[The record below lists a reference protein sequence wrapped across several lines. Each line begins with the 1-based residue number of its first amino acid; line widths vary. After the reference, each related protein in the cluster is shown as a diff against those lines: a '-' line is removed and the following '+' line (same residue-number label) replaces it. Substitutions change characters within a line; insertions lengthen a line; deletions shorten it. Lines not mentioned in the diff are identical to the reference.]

1 MARKMKD
8 SGIEW
13 IGEIPEGWEITRL
26 KYLADFEPTCDTS
39 YLTDESKI
47 TYTPM
52 ECVKNG
58 GFENRSALYGNLS
71 HTLTP
76 FQNGDIA
83 MAKVTPCFENG
94 NIAIMDNLFSGFGLG
109 SSELFIFRPKSIST
123 RYFFYWLQNKAFVAR
138 ACSTMTGTGGLKR
151 ISPSFIRNCPVHCP
165 STDEQ
170 TKISDYLDAKC
181 SKIGDLLTSV
191 HASIEEYK
199 KLKQAVITQA
209 VTKGVRGEREMKPTD
224 FTRWSEIPFDWDLKR
239 VKSCIASI
247 SSGLSAVT
255 DDANSEESGKF
266 VLRTSAVSS
275 GFFVPTEVKPVLKSA
290 VNRLICP
297 VEPDTLIVS
306 RMNTASM
313 VGACAY
319 VANNHPNTFL
329 PDKLWKIKFLPSYHT
344 KYMWYAL
351 NSVPAKSWFSELAT
365 GASSSMQNI
374 SINDFTSN
382 YLPIPAFSEQK
393 EIANYLDAKC
403 AEIDGLVAKKEQL
416 VKELE
421 SYKKSLIYE
430 VVTGKRE
437 V

>member
-13 IGEIPEGWEITRL
+13 IGEIPEGWSKNKCLRL
-26 KYLADFEPTCDTS
+26 FNVIGSGTTPKSLIS
-39 YLTDESKI
+39 DESPSI
-47 TYTPM
+47 NWIQSGDINGTLLFS
-52 ECVKNG
+52 CKNTISEST
-58 GFENRSALYGNLS
+58 FSQYSALKTYSAPFIILAMYGAS
-71 HTLTP
+71 
-76 FQNGDIA
+76 I
-83 MAKVTPCFENG
+83 G
-94 NIAIMDNLFSGFGLG
+94 NI
-109 SSELFIFRPKSIST
+109 SISFIDGCVNQACCVLSVPLCNLD
-123 RYFFYWLQNKAFVAR
+123 YAFYAIKSAQFYLVQKAVGGGQPNISQDTIKQLWIPQPSLAMQEAIANSLNKA
-138 ACSTMTGTGGLKR
+138 CSHIDAIL
-151 ISPSFIRNCPVHCP
+151 
-165 STDEQ
+165 
-170 TKISDYLDAKC
+170 TK
-181 SKIGDLLTSV
+181 TRT
-191 HASIEEYK
+191 SIEEHK

-209 VTKGVRGEREMKPTD
+209 VIKGVRGEREMKPTG

-239 VKSCIASI
+239 VKSCVASI
-247 SSGLSAVT
+247 SSGLSAIT
-255 DDANSEESGKF
+255 DDAHSEESGKF

-393 EIANYLDAKC
+393 EIADYLDAKC
-403 AEIDGLVAKKEQL
+403 AEIDGLIAKKEQL

>member
-13 IGEIPEGWEITRL
+13 IGEIPEGWEVTRL

-39 YLTDESKI
+39 YLTDESEI

-58 GFENRSALYGNLS
+58 DFENRSALYGNLS

-94 NIAIMDNLFSGFGLG
+94 NIAIMNNLFSGFGLG

-123 RYFFYWLQNKAFVAR
+123 RYLFYWLQNKAFVAR

-165 STDEQ
+165 SMDEQ
-170 TKISDYLDAKC
+170 TKISDYLKAKC
-181 SKIGDLLTSV
+181 SEIDTMLSKNRS
-191 HASIEEYK
+191 SIEEYK

-209 VTKGVRGEREMKPTD
+209 VTKGVRGEREMKD
-224 FTRWSEIPFDWDLKR
+224 SGVEWIGEIPVTHSIYKLKYLLR
-239 VKSCIASI
+239 TPLKYGANE
-247 SSGLSAVT
+247 SGIPYSDSLPRYIRITDITLDGNLKDTRKLSL
-255 DDANSEESGKF
+255 SEESAKDYILEDGDILFARSGATVGKSFIHHQSYGRSAYAGYLIKASLNDKAFPKF
-266 VLRTSAVSS
+266 VYYYTCSS
-275 GFFVPTEVKPVLKSA
+275 LYEV
-290 VNRLICP
+290 
-297 VEPDTLIVS
+297 
-306 RMNTASM
+306 
-313 VGACAY
+313 
-319 VANNHPNTFL
+319 
-329 PDKLWKIKFLPSYHT
+329 WKNGIFIQST
-344 KYMWYAL
+344 I
-351 NSVPAKSWFSELAT
+351 
-365 GASSSMQNI
+365 QNI
-374 SINDFTSN
+374 GADRYEN
-382 YLPIPAFSEQK
+382 LPIPLPNTLQEQK
-393 EIANYLDAKC
+393 EISDYLDAKC
-403 AEIDGLVAKKEQL
+403 AEIDKLIAKKEQL

-421 SYKKSLIYE
+421 RYKRSLIYE

>member
-13 IGEIPEGWEITRL
+13 IGESPEGWEIKYFVQLFSQVKNKNIGLREKNLLSLSYGKIKQKSIETVGGLLPDNFEGYNIIDRNDIVLRLTDLQNDQHSLRVGLSPERGIITSAYCSIRVRGAESPNYLYYYLHTFDIAKGFYGMGSGVRQGLNWDGL
-26 KYLADFEPTCDTS
+26 KYI
-39 YLTDESKI
+39 KI
-47 TYTPM
+47 LLPPQH
-52 ECVKNG
+52 E
-58 GFENRSALYGNLS
+58 
-71 HTLTP
+71 
-76 FQNGDIA
+76 QD
-83 MAKVTPCFENG
+83 
-94 NIAIMDNLFSGFGLG
+94 
-109 SSELFIFRPKSIST
+109 
-123 RYFFYWLQNKAFVAR
+123 
-138 ACSTMTGTGGLKR
+138 R
-151 ISPSFIRNCPVHCP
+151 ISVFLNQKTLEIDSIL
-165 STDEQ
+165 SKT
-170 TKISDYLDAKC
+170 IS
-181 SKIGDLLTSV
+181 
-191 HASIEEYK
+191 SIEEYK

-224 FTRWSEIPFDWDLKR
+224 FTRWSEIPFDWNLKR

-403 AEIDGLVAKKEQL
+403 AEIDGLIAKKEQL

>member
-1 MARKMKD
+1 MQKMRKMKD

-58 GFENRSALYGNLS
+58 GFENRSVLYGNLS

-170 TKISDYLDAKC
+170 AKISDYLDAKC
-181 SKIGDLLTSV
+181 SEIDDLLTSV
-191 HASIEEYK
+191 HSSIEEYK

-209 VTKGVRGEREMKPTD
+209 VTKGVRGEREMKD
-224 FTRWSEIPFDWDLKR
+224 SGVEWIGEIPAEWSICPLKR
-239 VKSCIASI
+239 LAAIQTGSTPSKTSSESFYSSITGTPWIKPDNLGFSSSIETTAEFLTEEGCSVARTFPSNTVYVGCIGSRIGNCGYSLIPCACNQQINALIFNARMYWKYGWYLTIFQEEQYMLLANGNVIQIINSTTQGNISCIVPSI
-247 SSGLSAVT
+247 S
-255 DDANSEESGKF
+255 EQRE
-266 VLRTSAVSS
+266 
-275 GFFVPTEVKPVLKSA
+275 
-290 VNRLICP
+290 I
-297 VEPDTLIVS
+297 
-306 RMNTASM
+306 TA
-313 VGACAY
+313 
-319 VANNHPNTFL
+319 
-329 PDKLWKIKFLPSYHT
+329 
-344 KYMWYAL
+344 
-351 NSVPAKSWFSELAT
+351 
-365 GASSSMQNI
+365 
-374 SINDFTSN
+374 
-382 YLPIPAFSEQK
+382 
-393 EIANYLDAKC
+393 YLDAKC
-403 AEIDGLVAKKEQL
+403 AEIDGLIAKKEQL
-416 VKELE
+416 VK
-421 SYKKSLIYE
+421 
-430 VVTGKRE
+430 
-437 V
+437 

>member
-13 IGEIPEGWEITRL
+13 IGEIPEGWEVSQL
-26 KYLADFEPTCDTS
+26 KYATRWKSEKGCPDAPVLSLYRDFGVVPKDSRDDNHNVTSLDTS
-39 YLTDESKI
+39 NYKVVDIGDLVINKMKAWQGSMAVSDYRGIVSPAYHVCSITSNKVNKRYLHHLLRNPAYLPEYARLSTGMRIGQWDLGFDDF
-47 TYTPM
+47 
-52 ECVKNG
+52 KNI
-58 GFENRSALYGNLS
+58 
-71 HTLTP
+71 P
-76 FQNGDIA
+76 FLI
-83 MAKVTPCFENG
+83 PP
-94 NIAIMDNLFSGFGLG
+94 L
-109 SSELFIFRPKSIST
+109 
-123 RYFFYWLQNKAFVAR
+123 
-138 ACSTMTGTGGLKR
+138 
-151 ISPSFIRNCPVHCP
+151 
-165 STDEQ
+165 DEQ
-170 TKISDYLDAKC
+170 AKIADYLDNGCASLDAML
-181 SKIGDLLTSV
+181 SKTRS
-191 HASIEEYK
+191 SIEEYK
-199 KLKQAVITQA
+199 KLKQTVITQA

-403 AEIDGLVAKKEQL
+403 AEIDGLIAKKEQL
-416 VKELE
+416 TKELE

>member
-1 MARKMKD
+1 MKYATRWKSEKGCPDAPVLSLYRDFGVVPKDSRDDNHNVTSLDTSNYKVVDVGDLVINKMKAWQGSMAVSD
-8 SGIEW
+8 YRGIVSPAYHVCSITSNKVNKRYLHHLLRNPAYLPEYARLSTGMR
-13 IGEIPEGWEITRL
+13 IGQWDLGFDDFKNIPFLIPPL
-26 KYLADFEPTCDTS
+26 
-39 YLTDESKI
+39 
-47 TYTPM
+47 
-52 ECVKNG
+52 
-58 GFENRSALYGNLS
+58 
-71 HTLTP
+71 
-76 FQNGDIA
+76 
-83 MAKVTPCFENG
+83 
-94 NIAIMDNLFSGFGLG
+94 
-109 SSELFIFRPKSIST
+109 
-123 RYFFYWLQNKAFVAR
+123 
-138 ACSTMTGTGGLKR
+138 
-151 ISPSFIRNCPVHCP
+151 
-165 STDEQ
+165 DEQ
-170 TKISDYLDAKC
+170 AKIADYLDNGCASLDATL
-181 SKIGDLLTSV
+181 SKTRS
-191 HASIEEYK
+191 SIEEYK

-297 VEPDTLIVS
+297 VEPDTLIAS